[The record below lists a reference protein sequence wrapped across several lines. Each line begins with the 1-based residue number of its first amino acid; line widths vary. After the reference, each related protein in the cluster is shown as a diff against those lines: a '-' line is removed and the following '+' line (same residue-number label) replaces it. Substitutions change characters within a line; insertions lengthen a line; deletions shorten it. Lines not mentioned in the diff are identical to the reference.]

1 MDGTRQRRRRTHH
14 SQVHDELRV
23 ELGPRAARVMD
34 LPSGS
39 NVKPDRQIEAG
50 MPNQYSVIRRRRNA
64 WHQMSYAHA
73 PVEEWLGAGGLEP
86 DVVVEMQV
94 VAVAMPRVD
103 LLVVAMNRHGA

>member
-1 MDGTRQRRRRTHH
+1 MD
-14 SQVHDELRV
+14 E
-23 ELGPRAARVMD
+23 
-34 LPSGS
+34 
-39 NVKPDRQIEAG
+39 
-50 MPNQYSVIRRRRNA
+50 
-64 WHQMSYAHA
+64 HA